1 MLLPNLDEPQRMHDA
16 CNEKGHRSM
25 SLNLATMLAETS
37 KRRPDHTAII
47 FDDFKMTY
55 SQLQAASNQ
64 FANALTQAGIKQG
77 QKVALMLPNIPQF
90 VVCFYGIAKAGAT
103 IVPLNVLLKA
113 PEVSY
118 HLQDSDAVM
127 LVVWEGFA
135 AEAVSG
141 YQQTDT
147 CTQLVIV
154 NAPGSKFVPDVAG
167 ATSLNAMMEKASA
180 KFDMVPTMP
189 DDTAVILYTSGT
201 TGRPKG
207 AELSHFN
214 LFFNARTSKD
224 SLGIEWRD
232 DDVGLVALPLFH
244 SFGIS
249 SVMNVLITV
258 GATLTLMA
266 RFEPVKAFELI
277 QRDHVTTFAGVPTMY
292 IYLLNHPDRK
302 KYDLSSLRT
311 CISGGAA
318 NPVEVLQAWKTEF
331 GVTVLEGYG
340 LSETSPT
347 ASFNVLFKPTKPGT
361 VGLPVYGVEMRVVD
375 TDDKEVPVGE
385 VGEIVIRGHNVMKGY
400 YKRPEAT
407 TEAIRNGWFHSGDI
421 GIMDEDGYFS
431 IVDRKKD
438 MIIRGGFNVY
448 PREIEEVLYEHPAI
462 SEVAVVGMPDAKM
475 GEEVKAFVYL
485 KPGATASE
493 EDIRAFCKERVAAYK
508 YPRTIQ
514 FLDAPL
520 PKNATGKILKREL
533 RTM

>member
-1 MLLPNLDEPQRMHDA
+1 MHDVYK
-16 CNEKGHRSM
+16 EKGHRSM

-37 KRRPDHTAII
+37 KRRPNHTALI

-55 SQLQAASNQ
+55 SQLDAASNQ
-64 FANALTQAGIKQG
+64 FANALVTAGIQPG

-90 VVCFYGIAKAGAT
+90 VICFYGIAKAGAT

-141 YQQTDT
+141 YQQTET
-147 CTQLVIV
+147 CHSLVIV
-154 NAPGSKFVPDVAG
+154 NAPGSTVVPDTRG
-167 ATSLNAMMEKASA
+167 ATSLNAMMAKAAST
-180 KFDMVPTMP
+180 FEMVPTMP

-224 SLGIEWRD
+224 SLGIDWRD
-232 DDVGLVALPLFH
+232 DEVGLVALPLFH

-266 RFEPVKAFELI
+266 RFEPVKAFELF
-277 QRDHVTTFAGVPTMY
+277 QRDHVTNFAGVPTMY

-318 NPVEVLQAWKTEF
+318 NPVEVLQAWKKEF
-331 GVTVLEGYG
+331 GVTILEGYG

-347 ASFNVLFKPTKPGT
+347 ASFNVLFRPSKPGT

-375 TDDKEVPVGE
+375 ANDQEVPVGE

-407 TEAIRNGWFHSGDI
+407 AEAIHNGWFHSGDI
-421 GIMDEDGYFS
+421 GKMDEDGYFS

-462 SEVAVVGMPDAKM
+462 SEVAVVGVPDANM

-485 KPGATASE
+485 KPGANVSE
-493 EDIRAFCKERVAAYK
+493 EDLRTFCKERVAAYK

-514 FLDAPL
+514 FLDEPL

>member
-1 MLLPNLDEPQRMHDA
+1 
-16 CNEKGHRSM
+16 M
-25 SLNLATMLAETS
+25 SLNLATMLVETS
-37 KRRPDHTAII
+37 KRKPDHTALI
-47 FDDFKMTY
+47 FDAFTMTY
-55 SQLQAASNQ
+55 RELDAASNQ
-64 FANALTQAGIKQG
+64 FANALTNAGIKPG

-90 VVCFYGIAKAGAT
+90 VVCFYGIAKAGAAV
-103 IVPLNVLLKA
+103 VPLNVLLKA
-113 PEVSY
+113 PEVAY

-141 YQQTDT
+141 YQQTST
-147 CTQLVIV
+147 CNHLVIV
-154 NAPGSKFVPDVAG
+154 NTPGSRVIPEVAG
-167 ATSLNAMMEKASA
+167 ATCLDTMMAIASSTYEMIA
-180 KFDMVPTMP
+180 TMP

-201 TGRPKG
+201 TGKPKG

-214 LFFNARTSKD
+214 LFFNARTSVD
-224 SLGIEWRD
+224 SLGINWRD

-266 RFEPVKAFELI
+266 RFEPIKAFELI

-292 IYLLNHPDRK
+292 IYLLNHPNRK
-302 KYDLSSLRT
+302 QYDLSSLRT

-318 NPVEVLQAWKTEF
+318 NPVEVLHAWKTEF
-331 GVTVLEGYG
+331 GVTILEGYG

-347 ASFNVLFKPTKPGT
+347 ASFNVLFKPTKAGT
-361 VGLPVYGVEMRVVD
+361 VGLPVYGVEMRIVD
-375 TDDKEVPVGE
+375 ANDQEVPVGE
-385 VGEIVIRGHNVMKGY
+385 IGEIVIRGHNVMKGY

-407 TEAIRNGWFHSGDI
+407 AEAIRNGWFHSGDI
-421 GIMDEDGYFS
+421 GIMDKEGYFS

-448 PREIEEVLYEHPAI
+448 PRDVEEVLYEHPAVA
-462 SEVAVVGMPDAKM
+462 EVAVLGIPDATM
-475 GEEVKAFVYL
+475 GEEVKAFIYL
-485 KPGATASE
+485 KAGASVNE

-508 YPRTIQ
+508 YPRTIV

-533 RTM
+533 RDM

>member
-1 MLLPNLDEPQRMHDA
+1 
-16 CNEKGHRSM
+16 M
-25 SLNLATMLAETS
+25 SLNLATMLVETS
-37 KRRPDHTAII
+37 KRKPEHTALI

-55 SQLQAASNQ
+55 RQLNEASNQ
-64 FANALTQAGIKQG
+64 FAYALTNAGIKPG

-90 VVCFYGIAKAGAT
+90 VICFYGIAKAGAA

-113 PEVSY
+113 PEVAY
-118 HLQDSDAVM
+118 HLRDSDAVM

-141 YQQTDT
+141 YQQTST
-147 CTQLVIV
+147 CQHLVIV
-154 NAPGSKFVPDVAG
+154 NAPGSRTVPAVEG
-167 ATSLNAMMEKASA
+167 ATRLDTMMANTSPSYE
-180 KFDMVPTMP
+180 MVATMP
-189 DDTAVILYTSGT
+189 DDTSVILYTSGT

-214 LFFNARTSKD
+214 LFFNARTAAD
-224 SLGIEWRD
+224 SLGIDWRD

-249 SVMNVLITV
+249 SVMNVLLTV

-266 RFEPVKAFELI
+266 RFEPVKAFELM

-318 NPVEVLQAWKTEF
+318 NPVEVLQAWKKEF

-361 VGLPVYGVEMRVVD
+361 VGLPIYGVEMRVVD
-375 TDDKEVPVGE
+375 ASDQEVPMGE

-407 TEAIRNGWFHSGDI
+407 AEAIRNGWFHSGDI
-421 GIMDEDGYFS
+421 GKMDEDGYFS

-462 SEVAVVGMPDAKM
+462 AEVAVLGIPDAEL
-475 GEEVKAFVYL
+475 GEEVKAFIYL
-485 KPGATASE
+485 KQGAKASE

-514 FLDAPL
+514 FIDTPL

-533 RTM
+533 REM

>member
-1 MLLPNLDEPQRMHDA
+1 
-16 CNEKGHRSM
+16 M
-25 SLNLATMLAETS
+25 SLNLATMLVETS
-37 KRRPDHTAII
+37 KSKPDHTALI

-55 SQLQAASNQ
+55 RELQEASNQ
-64 FANALTQAGIKQG
+64 FANALTNAGIKPG
-77 QKVALMLPNIPQF
+77 QKVALMLLNIPQF
-90 VVCFYGIAKAGAT
+90 VVCFYGIAKAGAVV
-103 IVPLNVLLKA
+103 VPLNVLLKA
-113 PEVSY
+113 PEVAY
-118 HLQDSDAVM
+118 HLEDSDAVM
-127 LVVWEGFA
+127 LIVWEGFA
-135 AEAVSG
+135 TEAVSG

-147 CTQLVIV
+147 CHHFVIV
-154 NAPGSKFVPDVAG
+154 NLPGSQAVPDVEG
-167 ATSLNAMMEKASA
+167 ATSFNKMMTIASLA
-180 KFDMVPTMP
+180 YEMVPTMP

-214 LFFNARTSKD
+214 LFFNARTSAD
-224 SLGIEWRD
+224 SLGIDWRD

-266 RFEPVKAFELI
+266 RFEPVKAFEII

-302 KYDLSSLRT
+302 QYDLLSLRV

-318 NPVEVLQAWKTEF
+318 NPVEVLSAWKKEF
-331 GVTVLEGYG
+331 GVTILEGYG

-347 ASFNVLFKPTKPGT
+347 ASFNVLFKPTKAGT

-375 TDDKEVPVGE
+375 ANDQEVPVGE

-400 YKRPEAT
+400 YKQPEAT
-407 TEAIRNGWFHSGDI
+407 AEAIRNGWFHSGDI
-421 GIMDEDGYFS
+421 GVMDEDGYFS

-448 PREIEEVLYEHPAI
+448 PREIEEVLYEHPEIA
-462 SEVAVVGMPDAKM
+462 EVAVIGVPDAKM
-475 GEEVKAFVYL
+475 GEEVKAIVYL
-485 KPGATASE
+485 KLGAKATA
-493 EDIRAFCKERVAAYK
+493 EDIQAFCKERVAAYK
-508 YPRTIQ
+508 YPRTIV
-514 FLDAPL
+514 FIDTPL